1 MRTFITFILL
11 IGLFTSNVSAQIFN
25 PVKWKT
31 DYKQVSPTEFDLIY
45 TAIIDDGWTVYSQ
58 YLEND
63 DGPVATNF
71 NYDEGAHFSLKG
83 KNIEAKENRKE
94 GHDAIFDMTLAK
106 FSKKAVF
113 TQRIAVTDFS
123 KPVTGYVNYM
133 TCDATKCLPP
143 TDVDFSFSIKP
154 TTGGT
159 GDATK
164 SATKETK
171 VVEAAKDVK
180 KKVEESKVVTKVQ
193 ETATKTKD
201 KIAET
206 ANKVKQAVPKV
217 VAPTK
222 KAVEKQTDNLDLSNA
237 NKVAGAGGTT
247 DNKPSTNSKF
257 LDPVKWD
264 VKIKK
269 SGGDSYTIDY
279 VANME
284 KGWAVYSQDIEEG
297 GPEPSSFNFDD
308 GDHFTK
314 QGKAEEI
321 GKAKKAADPL
331 FGGLMVTKYL
341 KGPVTFRQKLSVKDA
356 SKPITGYFSFMTCD
370 DKQCLPPKE
379 VDFVVYPN
387 KESVVFGSKAS
398 DIIDQI
404 NNGGAAPTINSNAKA
419 TGSMGAAF
427 LPTELANVDLKNPVA
442 KCANEVTVIEQNTS
456 LWRIFVLGFLG
467 GLVALLTPCVFP
479 MIPLTVSFFTKG
491 GGADGTESKGVG
503 KAMLYGFFIL
513 LVYLILSIPFHLMDS
528 INPNIL
534 NDIST
539 NVYLNVAFFLIFLF
553 FAFSFFGYYE
563 LTLPASWTNRA
574 SSAEGVGGVL
584 GIFFM
589 ALTLAL
595 VSFSC
600 TGPILGSLLAGALSS
615 DGGAMQLTAGMGG
628 FGVALGLPFALF
640 AAFPSVMD
648 SLPKS
653 GGWLNTVKVTLGFIE
668 LALAFKFLS
677 NADLVTRWGLLKI
690 EPFLILW
697 ILCFLGLGLYLF
709 GKIKFPH
716 DSPIKKLG
724 IPRMALGAL
733 SLAFAV
739 YLMSGFRYNDKSESF
754 TSLSLLSG
762 LAPPAGYSWIYPK
775 SCPNNLNCFKD
786 FEKGL
791 AYAKEVN
798 KPILVDFTGHAC
810 VNCRKMEEHVWPKQG
825 VSNYLEEDYVLI
837 SLYVDDKIDLPE
849 AERETVEWFD
859 GTSKKLRR
867 SGQKWQ
873 YMQFKYFEN
882 NSQPW
887 YALLSPDGKLL
898 NSPVGY
904 TPDSDEYASFLQ
916 CGLDAFKNNK
926 LGAN

>member
-11 IGLFTSNVSAQIFN
+11 IGLFTANVSAQIFN

-31 DYKQVSPTEFDLIY
+31 DYKQISPTEFDLIY

-71 NYDEGAHFSLKG
+71 NYDEGAHFALKG

-113 TQRIAVTDFS
+113 TQRITVTDFS

-143 TDVDFSFSIKP
+143 SDVDFSFSIKP
-154 TTGGT
+154 TTGGS

-164 SATKETK
+164 ATKETK
-171 VVEAAKDVK
+171 VVEAAKTEVK
-180 KKVEESKVVTKVQ
+180 KKVEAPKVVTKVQ
-193 ETATKTKD
+193 ETATQVKE

-206 ANKVKQAVPKV
+206 TNKVKQSVPKV
-217 VAPTK
+217 VAPIK
-222 KAVEKQTDNLDLSNA
+222 KTVEKVEQKTADVDLPIDI
-237 NKVAGAGGTT
+237 K
-247 DNKPSTNSKF
+247 KPNPKF

-264 VKIKK
+264 VKINNVEA
-269 SGGDSYTIDY
+269 DVYY
-279 VANME
+279 VDFIAKMD

-297 GPEPSSFNFDD
+297 GPEPSSFNFDEAAN
-308 GDHFTK
+308 FVK
-314 QGKAEEI
+314 QGKTIEK

-331 FGGLMVTKYL
+331 FGGIVVTKYL
-341 KGPVTFRQKLSVKDA
+341 NSPVTFRQKIKVSETNK
-356 SKPITGYFSFMTCD
+356 SITGYFSYMTCD

-379 VDFVVYPN
+379 VDFVVYPD
-387 KESVVFGSKAS
+387 KQSAVFGSEAS
-398 DIIDQI
+398 AIVDQM
-404 NNGGAAPTINSNAKA
+404 NNGGTPTPTINAGSA
-419 TGSMGAAF
+419 TAAAMGAAF
-427 LPTELANVDLKNPVA
+427 LPKELANVDLKNPVG
-442 KCANEVTVIEQNTS
+442 KCATAATVIETNTS

-491 GGADGTESKGVG
+491 GGADGTESKGIG
-503 KAMLYGFFIL
+503 KAVLYGFFIL

-553 FAFSFFGYYE
+553 FAFSFFGFYE

-615 DGGAMQLTAGMGG
+615 DGGAMQLTSGMAG

-690 EPFLILW
+690 EPFLIIW

-762 LAPPAGYSWIYPK
+762 LAPPAGYSWMYPK
-775 SCPNNLNCFKD
+775 DCPNNLDCFKD

-791 AYAKEVN
+791 SYAKEVN

-810 VNCRKMEEHVWPKQG
+810 VNCRKMEEHVWPQQG
-825 VSNYLEEDYVLI
+825 VANYLEEDYVLI

-849 AERETVEWFD
+849 EERETVTWFD
-859 GTSKKLRR
+859 GTTKKLRR

-904 TPDSDEYASFLQ
+904 TPDKEEYANFLQ
-916 CGLDAFKNNK
+916 CGLDAFKNKKIGSNE
-926 LGAN
+926 

>member
-11 IGLFTSNVSAQIFN
+11 LGLFTTNVSAQIFN

-94 GHDAIFDMTLAK
+94 AHDKIFEMTLAK
-106 FSKKAVF
+106 FTKKAVF
-113 TQRIAVTDFS
+113 TQRVAVTDFS

-154 TTGGT
+154 TTGGS

-164 SATKETK
+164 ATKPTTK
-171 VVEAAKDVK
+171 VVEAPKAPVK
-180 KKVEESKVVTKVQ
+180 KKVEESKVVNKVQ
-193 ETATKTKD
+193 ETTTNAKT
-201 KIAET
+201 KIAEA
-206 ANKVKQAVPKV
+206 ANKVKQTVPKV
-217 VAPTK
+217 VPSAK
-222 KAVEKQTDNLDLSNA
+222 KQTA
-237 NKVAGAGGTT
+237 QKTEKKVEEKIAEPI
-247 DNKPSTNSKF
+247 PSSNSKF

-264 VKIKK
+264 VKVKK
-269 SGGDSYTIDY
+269 ESGDLYIVDY
-279 VANME
+279 IANME

-341 KGPVTFRQKLSVKDA
+341 KGPVTFRQKIKVSDPN
-356 SKPITGYFSFMTCD
+356 KPITGYFSFMTCD

-387 KESVVFGSKAS
+387 KENAIFGSAAS
-398 DIIDQI
+398 AVVDQI
-404 NNGGAAPTINSNAKA
+404 NNGGTPPAKIGGGTNV
-419 TGSMGAAF
+419 TGGMGAAF

-442 KCANEVTVIEQNTS
+442 KCANEVTVIESSTS

-491 GGADGTESKGVG
+491 GGTDGSESKGVG
-503 KAMLYGFFIL
+503 KAMLYGFFIFM
-513 LVYLILSIPFHLMDS
+513 VYILLSIPFHLMDS

-539 NVYLNVAFFLIFLF
+539 NVWLNIAFFVIFLF

-563 LTLPASWTNRA
+563 LTLPASWTNKA
-574 SSAEGVGGVL
+574 SSAEGAGGIL

-724 IPRMALGAL
+724 IPRMAMGAL

-739 YLMSGFRYNDKSESF
+739 YLMTGFRYNDKSESF

-775 SCPNNLNCFKD
+775 KCPNNLNCFKD

-825 VSNYLEEDYVLI
+825 VSNYLEDDYVLI

-849 AERETVEWFD
+849 AERETVQWFD
-859 GTSKKLRR
+859 GTTKKLRR

-887 YALLSPDGKLL
+887 YALLSPEGKLL

-916 CGLDAFKNNK
+916 CGLDAFNGKGDGKVGVNE
-926 LGAN
+926 